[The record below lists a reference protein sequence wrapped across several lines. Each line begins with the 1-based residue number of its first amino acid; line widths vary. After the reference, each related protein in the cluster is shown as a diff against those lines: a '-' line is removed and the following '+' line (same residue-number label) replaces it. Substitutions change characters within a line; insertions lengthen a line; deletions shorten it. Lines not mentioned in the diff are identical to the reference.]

1 MSEDGQFIN
10 HLLLFGRVL
19 HNSGLDV
26 NPHQMVGLVQALDH
40 IQISNKPDFYHACR
54 SILVHHKKE
63 IGIFDQIFETYWRH
77 PTKHSMAMNLPGSS
91 QVGINKT
98 KLEERIELISKI
110 STSDKS
116 NDDEMQFKIST
127 SKTYSSREVLRQKDF
142 AHLSLD
148 EIEEVKRLMRN
159 LVLRIDKRRSRR
171 WRFAGRKRDDLR
183 RTLRKSIQFGGSILE
198 WVRLDPKWKPRPI
211 VVLADVSGSMEKYTE
226 MLIYFLLSLSTNLK
240 FVEAF
245 VFSTQLTR
253 ITPHLH
259 IADIDKSLQDIS
271 RSVPDWSG
279 GTRIGEAIKT
289 FNYRWSRR
297 ILNHGAIVMVI
308 SDGWDRGE
316 PELLTKE
323 IARLQRSCHR
333 LIWLNP
339 LLGIQAY
346 EPLTRGIQAALR
358 FIDDFL
364 PVHNLSSLEKLES
377 HLRTLPTSRAFRSQ
391 QHLGTIRQ
399 EGSPRSTSSLE
410 NRPA

>member
-1 MSEDGQFIN
+1 M
-10 HLLLFGRVL
+10 
-19 HNSGLDV
+19 
-26 NPHQMVGLVQALDH
+26 
-40 IQISNKPDFYHACR
+40 
-54 SILVHHKKE
+54 
-63 IGIFDQIFETYWRH
+63 
-77 PTKHSMAMNLPGSS
+77 
-91 QVGINKT
+91 
-98 KLEERIELISKI
+98 
-110 STSDKS
+110 
-116 NDDEMQFKIST
+116 
-127 SKTYSSREVLRQKDF
+127 
-142 AHLSLD
+142 
-148 EIEEVKRLMRN
+148 
-159 LVLRIDKRRSRR
+159 
-171 WRFAGRKRDDLR
+171 
-183 RTLRKSIQFGGSILE
+183 RKSIQFGGNILE

-226 MLIYFLLSLSTNLK
+226 MLLYFLLSLSTNLK

-253 ITPHLH
+253 ITLHLDVS
-259 IADIDKSLQDIS
+259 DIDKSLQDIS
-271 RSVPDWSG
+271 QSVPDWSG

-377 HLRTLPTSRAFRSQ
+377 HLRTLPTSRAFRGQ